1 MNVDNWGLKKLF
13 HFDNKAWIVFN
24 DTNSIVT
31 INGRDGQIIP
41 INPDEKLI
49 TNPDK
54 NSIVLPNNCIVKFS
68 DKSQLTETAF
78 SENFNLV
85 IAHLLTRL
93 REGHVIDGLD
103 FLDYH
108 YRWTKDKKRF
118 LTFIKHYIISFSRVQ
133 AEQRNQFQIYA
144 NAITDW
150 VDEKKKK
157 RKRPFHIFVLTFP
170 LIVYAIGWIFSP
182 EYKDIFIGALIGGV
196 AAPLKEVYDL
206 VTD

>member
-1 MNVDNWGLKKLF
+1 MKVDNWGLKKLF
-13 HFDNKAWIVFN
+13 HFDNEAWIVFN
-24 DTNSIVT
+24 DTDSIVT
-31 INGRDGQIIP
+31 IKSRDGQDIAISP
-41 INPDEKLI
+41 NHKTI

-54 NSIVLPNNCIVKFS
+54 NSIILPNNRVVNFS
-68 DKSQLTETAF
+68 DKSQLEETDF
-78 SENFNLV
+78 SENFNVV

-108 YRWTKDKKRF
+108 YKWTKEKKRF
-118 LTFIKHYIISFSRVQ
+118 LTFIKHYIISFSWVQ
-133 AEQRNQFQIYA
+133 VEHKSQFQIYA

-150 VDEKKKK
+150 VEEKKKK

-170 LIVYAIGWIFSP
+170 LIVYAIGWVLSP
-182 EYKDIFIGALIGGV
+182 DYKEIFIGALIGGI

-206 VTD
+206 VTE

>member
-1 MNVDNWGLKKLF
+1 VDNWGIKKLF
-13 HFDNKAWIVFN
+13 HFDNKPWILFN

-31 INGRDGQIIP
+31 INGRDGQIIQ

-68 DKSQLTETAF
+68 DKSQLTETDF
-78 SENFNLV
+78 SENFYLV
-85 IAHLLTRL
+85 RAHLLTRL

-157 RKRPFHIFVLTFP
+157 RKRPVHIFVLTFP